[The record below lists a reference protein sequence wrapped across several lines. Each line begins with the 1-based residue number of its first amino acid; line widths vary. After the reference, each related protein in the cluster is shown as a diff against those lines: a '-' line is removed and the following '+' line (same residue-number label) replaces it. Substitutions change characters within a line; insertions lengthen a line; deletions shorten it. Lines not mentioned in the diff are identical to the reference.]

1 MGHKRI
7 ELAYSL
13 ADDANK
19 KQAAAQGGGGKE
31 EMIPLA
37 EVRGQAELQAI
48 NEEKQRAWDELRRM
62 QEAARRIEE
71 SMAKT
76 AEMITASNEKLRE
89 ELAARSDDYV
99 SNLLEG
105 GDKACKCFE
114 ADCKRICD
122 ETVSAL
128 KAEMDGIASIMSR
141 DNTCVP
147 MPQCVFWGIIVIL
160 AIAFGALSAVA
171 VTNSL
176 VLHSQTLWLI
186 LAIASSLVC
195 STVWSIIHFYQKE
208 HGK

>member
-7 ELAYSL
+7 ELSYSL
-13 ADDANK
+13 ADDSNK
-19 KQAAAQGGGGKE
+19 KQAAAQGGSME

-48 NEEKQRAWDELRRM
+48 NEEKQRALDELRRM

-76 AEMITASNEKLRE
+76 AERITSSNEKLRE
-89 ELAARSDDYV
+89 ELASQSDDYV
-99 SNLLEG
+99 SNLLQG

-114 ADCKRICD
+114 ADCNRICD
-122 ETVSAL
+122 ETVSKL
-128 KAEMDGIASIMSR
+128 KAEVGGIIGIMSR

-147 MPQCVFWGIIVIL
+147 VPQCVFWGVVVIL

-171 VTNSL
+171 VTNHL

-186 LAIASSLVC
+186 LAVASFLVC
-195 STVWSIIHFYQKE
+195 SAVWSIIHFYLVVP
-208 HGK
+208 